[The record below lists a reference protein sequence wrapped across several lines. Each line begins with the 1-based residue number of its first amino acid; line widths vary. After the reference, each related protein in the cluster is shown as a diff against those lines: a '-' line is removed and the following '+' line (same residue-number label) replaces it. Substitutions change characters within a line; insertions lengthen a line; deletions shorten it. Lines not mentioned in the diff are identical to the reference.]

1 MKKRSYSMPADAQDR
16 TDVDE
21 VRARTDASIDYSDI
35 PPLSSPAWAPGEPRA
50 TGGKTPERKK
60 PAA

>member
-1 MKKRSYSMPADAQDR
+1 MPADAQDR